1 MRRSG
6 RYNGT
11 LVTRTPPEPPDEE
24 LDELDDEAIVAQQSA
39 AHAPQRRAQVKLES
53 RSVVVA
59 DDDTEATRQLEVYT
73 EGSSD
78 PTLVVRDRERHALAQ
93 AVRDLPS
100 SQTGKKSRVA
110 LAIWGAAGLLAF
122 GLGAVLAT
130 VRGGATPSV
139 VKVSPA
145 ASPASHQPVAVSPP
159 VAAQVTSR
167 DAAVPSASAAEPAL
181 DLDQLPV
188 ERGHKAKV
196 RSGQQVRPKRARPK
210 PSTPATAPE
219 KGAIPSGI

>member
-1 MRRSG
+1 M
-6 RYNGT
+6 
-11 LVTRTPPEPPDEE
+11 TRTPPEPPDEK

-39 AHAPQRRAQVKLES
+39 AHAPQRRAQVKVES
-53 RSVVVA
+53 RSIVVA

-78 PTLVVRDRERHALAQ
+78 PTLVVRDRERRALAQ
-93 AVRDLPS
+93 AVQDLPS
-100 SQTGKKSRVA
+100 SQAGRKSRVA

-130 VRGGATPSV
+130 VRSGGSTSV

-145 ASPASHQPVAVSPP
+145 ASAAPQQRLAVSPP
-159 VAAQVTSR
+159 AATQATPG
-167 DAAVPSASAAEPAL
+167 DAAAPSASAAAPSASAAEPSL

-188 ERGHKAKV
+188 ERKHKAKALP
-196 RSGQQVRPKRARPK
+196 VRPKHAAPK
-210 PSTPATAPE
+210 PAAPATAPAN
-219 KGAIPSGI
+219 GGIPSGI